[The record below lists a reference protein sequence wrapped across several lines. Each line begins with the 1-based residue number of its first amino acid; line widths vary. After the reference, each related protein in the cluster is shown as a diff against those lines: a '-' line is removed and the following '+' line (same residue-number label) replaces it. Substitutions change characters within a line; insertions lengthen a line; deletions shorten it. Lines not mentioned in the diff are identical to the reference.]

1 MASPFRKT
9 ESEKTLDTQLE
20 EYGRTAEG
28 QLAVAAP
35 VGKWAA
41 YSAAAGAALAMAPA
55 ADAAIIYSG
64 SFGFTNIPIY
74 TSSSVFIDVNGMV
87 SGSNAFPGA
96 DLVLFNSMS
105 STTSGSST
113 IYFYT
118 TLGFSGLN
126 ASMIRGGSGIARLG
140 SGVPVSSGTSFVP
153 ASSLGWYFRSRT
165 SGGTNSSYSGGP
177 WGSGGTGFVGFRF
190 ENNSNT
196 YFGWA
201 RLDIN
206 PGDLDGEV
214 LDFAYESSPNTAITT
229 GAVPEPS
236 SLSLLA
242 LGTVGLAAL
251 RRRRRTVRDSE
262 ASD

>member
-1 MASPFRKT
+1 MASSFHET
-9 ESEKTLDTQLE
+9 ASEKTLETQLE

-64 SFGFTNIPIY
+64 SFGFTNIPINW
-74 TSSSVFIDVNGMV
+74 SSSVFIDVDGMS
-87 SGSNAFPGA
+87 SGSASFPGA
-96 DLVLFNSMS
+96 DLILFHSSSTSTSS
-105 STTSGSST
+105 STTFL
-113 IYFYT
+113 YNN
-118 TLGFSGLN
+118 LGFSGVN
-126 ASMIRGGSGIARLG
+126 ASMILGASGIARLG
-140 SGVPVSSGTSFVP
+140 SGVPVSAGGPFVST
-153 ASSLGWYFRSRT
+153 SSLGWYFRSLT

-196 YFGWA
+196 YLGWA
-201 RLDIN
+201 RLDLN

-214 LDFAYESSPNTAITT
+214 LDFAYESSPGTAITT

-242 LGTVGLAAL
+242 LGTAGLTVL
-251 RRRRRTVRDSE
+251 RKRRRKKVR
-262 ASD
+262 